1 MYVCVML
8 LRQRLSSLFLASC
21 LSLESR
27 NVVAFTLKEGCV
39 HHRLTATTLL
49 GIATRSHTNHVASP
63 NDETFLPQAETAFS
77 ILAKRN
83 RTWKRLRH
91 LVDLAQVLR
100 TCAQTNEPINSI
112 VDVGTDHGILP
123 IALAATG
130 RFQKVTGIDVSEQ
143 VLEKGARATYRAVRE
158 HLERE
163 TEMTLPL
170 VDFLCSKGLAGLRP
184 GDADIVCI
192 AGMGANTM
200 LDILM
205 KSDTDRIQCRVLL
218 LQPTNSKPKNLIHLY
233 DTLQRQGWIL
243 FDERIEKLY
252 SRWYISSAF
261 VRGKETS
268 QSTVSEEDLAL
279 PGAKLG
285 TVTDN
290 TVQATFQDYIR
301 HHASWMAA
309 DQQFGK
315 LDASEQRWLNQFCQ
329 NQ

>member
-1 MYVCVML
+1 ML
-8 LRQRLSSLFLASC
+8 LRPRLSSFFLASC
-21 LSLESR
+21 LSLDSR
-27 NVVAFTLKEGCV
+27 NVAAFSLKEV
-39 HHRLTATTLL
+39 SIHHRLTATTLK
-49 GIATRSHTNHVASP
+49 GIPMRRHGSHAASQ
-63 NDETFLPQAETAFS
+63 DEAFIPQAEAAFS

-100 TCAQTNEPINSI
+100 TTANTNEKINAI

-130 RFQKVTGIDVSEQ
+130 SFQKVSGIDISEQ
-143 VLEKGARATYRAVRE
+143 VLEKGARATYTAVRE
-158 HLERE
+158 HLKRE

-170 VDFLCSKGLAGLRP
+170 VDFICCQGLAGLGP

-200 LDILM
+200 LDILR
-205 KSDTDRIQCRVLL
+205 KSDTDRIQCRALL
-218 LQPTNSKPKNLIHLY
+218 LQPTNSKPKNLISLY

-243 FDERIEKLY
+243 FDERIEKLS
-252 SRWYISSAF
+252 SRWYISAAF
-261 VRGKETS
+261 VRGKENS

-279 PGAKLG
+279 PGTKLRA
-285 TVTDN
+285 VTDLASK
-290 TVQATFQDYIR
+290 ATFQDYVR

-315 LDASEQRWLNQFCQ
+315 LDDSEQRWLKRHCRNQ
-329 NQ
+329 